1 MLDFMWFD
9 DTHFSDYNFIE
20 TFIETFIENGS
31 LTVSSNG
38 DSVTLSR
45 AHLTRVLKTGAYI
58 SKSC

>member
-9 DTHFSDYNFIE
+9 DTHFSDYN
-20 TFIETFIENGS
+20 FIETFIENGS